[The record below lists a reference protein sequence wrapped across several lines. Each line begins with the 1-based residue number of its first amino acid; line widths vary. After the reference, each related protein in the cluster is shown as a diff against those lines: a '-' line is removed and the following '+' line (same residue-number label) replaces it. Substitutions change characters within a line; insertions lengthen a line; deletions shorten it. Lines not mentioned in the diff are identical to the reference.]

1 MNRLIM
7 RSFVLVALSALFLM
21 GCGSQEYVD
30 ACHLKVQQQAT
41 HTAEIVSTE
50 VERQGLDYNR
60 VYGKAKLQNGFGAWT
75 NYSYQCSF
83 TGITVTDFKI
93 KEGW

>member
-1 MNRLIM
+1 MNWLDV
-7 RSFVLVALSALFLM
+7 RSFVFVAISALSLT

-50 VERQGLDYNR
+50 VERQGLDYKR

-75 NYSYQCSF
+75 NYTYRCSF
-83 TGITVTDFKI
+83 TGITVTDFKL